1 MENIKNEPLKHFVE
15 KYGVNVSNIK
25 KIICGRKYSAV
36 LLKNGNIGVCANLST
51 NVEVKIENLRTA
63 DLNKIEH
70 RIILNAYFNANLNY
84 LNNYKRKFDIFKA
97 IDFKHYKNIIMIG
110 LFKPIL
116 KKFDENNIKVQVFDL
131 IKKNHK
137 LIPIEKEME
146 TIKKGDAI
154 ILSATTIFNNTFM
167 EIVNNSGVNCDI
179 FLLGPSSI
187 MNKDLFEYRNIK
199 NIFGSIFE
207 SYDERVLNI
216 IKQGYGTKKFLPFG
230 KKVFL

>member
-1 MENIKNEPLKHFVE
+1 MENVMNEPLKHFVE
-15 KYGVNVSNIK
+15 KYGVHVSNIK
-25 KIICGRKYSAV
+25 KIVCGRKYSAV
-36 LLKNGNIGVCANLST
+36 LLKNGNIGVCANLLT
-51 NVEVKIENLRTA
+51 NVEVRIEDLRRA

-84 LNNYKRKFDIFKA
+84 LNNYKKKSDIFEA

-116 KKFDENNIKVQVFDL
+116 KNFDENNIKIQVFDL
-131 IKKNHK
+131 TKKSHK
-137 LIPIEKEME
+137 LMPIEKEME

-167 EIVNNSGVNCDI
+167 EILNNSGVNCDI

-187 MNKDLFEYRNIK
+187 MNNDLFKYKNIK
-199 NIFGSIFE
+199 KIFGSIFE

>member
-1 MENIKNEPLKHFVE
+1 MNEPLKHFVE
-15 KYGVNVSNIK
+15 KYGVHVSNIK
-25 KIICGRKYSAV
+25 KIVCGRKYSAV
-36 LLKNGNIGVCANLST
+36 LLKNGNIGVCANLLT
-51 NVEVKIENLRTA
+51 NVEVKIEDLRRA

-84 LNNYKRKFDIFKA
+84 LNNYKKKSDIFEA

-116 KKFDENNIKVQVFDL
+116 KNFDENNIKIQVFDL
-131 IKKNHK
+131 TKKSHK
-137 LIPIEKEME
+137 LMPIEKEME

-167 EIVNNSGVNCDI
+167 EILNNSGVNCDI

-187 MNKDLFEYRNIK
+187 MNNDLFKYKNIK
-199 NIFGSIFE
+199 KIFGSIFE
-207 SYDERVLNI
+207 SNDERVLNI
-216 IKQGYGTKKFLPFG
+216 IKQGYGTKQFLPFG

>member
-1 MENIKNEPLKHFVE
+1 MNEPLKHFVE
-15 KYGVNVSNIK
+15 KYGVHVSNIK
-25 KIICGRKYSAV
+25 KIVCGRKYSAV
-36 LLKNGNIGVCANLST
+36 LLKNGNIGVCANLLT
-51 NVEVKIENLRTA
+51 NVEVKIEDLRRA

-84 LNNYKRKFDIFKA
+84 LNNYNKKSDIFEF

-116 KKFDENNIKVQVFDL
+116 KKFDENNIKIQVFDL
-131 IKKNHK
+131 IKKDNK

-154 ILSATTIFNNTFM
+154 ILSATTIFNNTFT
-167 EIVNNSGVNCDI
+167 EIVNNSGINCDI

-199 NIFGSIFE
+199 KIFGSTFE

>member
-1 MENIKNEPLKHFVE
+1 MGNVIKEPLKHFVE
-15 KYGVNVSNIK
+15 KYGIDVSNIK
-25 KIICGRKYSAV
+25 KIVCGRKYSAV

-51 NVEVKIENLRTA
+51 NVEVNIEDLRRA

-84 LNNYKRKFDIFKA
+84 LNDYKKKSDIFEA
-97 IDFKHYKNIIMIG
+97 IDFKHHKNIIMIG

-116 KKFDENNIKVQVFDL
+116 KKFDENNIKIQVFDL

-167 EIVNNSGVNCDI
+167 EIVNNSGLSCDI

-199 NIFGSIFE
+199 KIFGSIFE

-216 IKQGYGTKKFLPFG
+216 IKEGYGTKKFLPFG

>member
-1 MENIKNEPLKHFVE
+1 MENVINKPLKHFVE
-15 KYGVNVSNIK
+15 KYGVDVSNIK
-25 KIICGRKYSAV
+25 KIVCGRKYSAL

-51 NVEVKIENLRTA
+51 NVEVNIEDLRKI

-84 LNNYKRKFDIFKA
+84 LNNYKKESDIFEA
-97 IDFKHYKNIIMIG
+97 IDFKHYKSIIMVG

-116 KKFDENNIKVQVFDL
+116 KKFDDNNIKIQVFDL
-131 IKKNHK
+131 TKKSHK

-167 EIVNNSGVNCDI
+167 DIVNNSGVNCDI

-199 NIFGSIFE
+199 KIFGSIFE
-207 SYDERVLNI
+207 SYDERVLDI
-216 IKQGYGTKKFLPFG
+216 IKEGYGTKKFLPFG
-230 KKVFL
+230 KKVSL

>member
-1 MENIKNEPLKHFVE
+1 MNEPLKHFVE
-15 KYGVNVSNIK
+15 KYGVHVSNIK
-25 KIICGRKYSAV
+25 KIVCGRKYSAV
-36 LLKNGNIGVCANLST
+36 LLKNGNIGVCANLLT
-51 NVEVKIENLRTA
+51 NVEVRIEDLRRA

-84 LNNYKRKFDIFKA
+84 LNNYKKKSDIFEA

-116 KKFDENNIKVQVFDL
+116 KNFDENNIKIQVFDL
-131 IKKNHK
+131 TKKSHK
-137 LIPIEKEME
+137 LMPIEKEME

-167 EIVNNSGVNCDI
+167 EILNNSGVNCDI

-187 MNKDLFEYRNIK
+187 MNNDLFKYKNIK
-199 NIFGSIFE
+199 KIFGSIFE
-207 SYDERVLNI
+207 SNDERVLNI
-216 IKQGYGTKKFLPFG
+216 IKQGYGTKQFLPFG

>member
-116 KKFDENNIKVQVFDL
+116 KKFDENNINVQVFDL

>member
-1 MENIKNEPLKHFVE
+1 MENVKNEPLKHFVE

-51 NVEVKIENLRTA
+51 NVEVKIEDLRTA

-116 KKFDENNIKVQVFDL
+116 KKFEKNNIKVQVFDL

-146 TIKKGDAI
+146 TIKKGD
-154 ILSATTIFNNTFM
+154 NNTFS
-167 EIVNNSGVNCDI
+167 NNH
-179 FLLGPSSI
+179 F
-187 MNKDLFEYRNIK
+187 
-199 NIFGSIFE
+199 
-207 SYDERVLNI
+207 
-216 IKQGYGTKKFLPFG
+216 Q
-230 KKVFL
+230 

>member
-1 MENIKNEPLKHFVE
+1 MENVKNEPLKHFVE

-51 NVEVKIENLRTA
+51 NVEVKIEDLRTA

>member
-1 MENIKNEPLKHFVE
+1 MENVMNEPLKHFVE
-15 KYGVNVSNIK
+15 KYGVHVSNIK
-25 KIICGRKYSAV
+25 KIVCGRKYSAV
-36 LLKNGNIGVCANLST
+36 LLKNGNIGVCANLLT
-51 NVEVKIENLRTA
+51 NVEVRIEDLRRA

-84 LNNYKRKFDIFKA
+84 LNNYKKKSDIFEA

-116 KKFDENNIKVQVFDL
+116 KNFDENNIKIQVFDL
-131 IKKNHK
+131 TKKSHK
-137 LIPIEKEME
+137 LMPIEKEME

-167 EIVNNSGVNCDI
+167 EILNNSGVNCDI

-187 MNKDLFEYRNIK
+187 MNNDLFKYKNIK
-199 NIFGSIFE
+199 KIFGSIFE
-207 SYDERVLNI
+207 SNDERVLNI
-216 IKQGYGTKKFLPFG
+216 IKQGYGTKQFLPFG

>member
-1 MENIKNEPLKHFVE
+1 MENVMNEPLKHFVE
-15 KYGVNVSNIK
+15 KYGVHVSNIK
-25 KIICGRKYSAV
+25 KIVCGRKYSAV

-51 NVEVKIENLRTA
+51 HVEVKIEDLKTA
-63 DLNKIEH
+63 DLNKVEH

-84 LNNYKRKFDIFKA
+84 LNNYKKKSDIFKA
-97 IDFKHYKNIIMIG
+97 IDFKFYKNIIMIG

-116 KKFDENNIKVQVFDL
+116 KKFEKNNIKIQVFDL

-154 ILSATTIFNNTFM
+154 ILSATTISNNTFM
-167 EIVNNSGVNCDI
+167 EIINNSGVNCDI

-199 NIFGSIFE
+199 KIFGSIFE

>member
-1 MENIKNEPLKHFVE
+1 MENVRNEPLRHFVK
-15 KYGVNVSNIK
+15 KYGVHVSKIK
-25 KIICGRKYSAV
+25 KIVCGRKYSAV
-36 LLKNGNIGVCANLST
+36 LLKNGNIGVCANLLT
-51 NVEVKIENLRTA
+51 NVKVKIEDLRRA
-63 DLNKIEH
+63 DLNKTEH

-84 LNNYKRKFDIFKA
+84 SNNYNKKSDIFEF

-116 KKFDENNIKVQVFDL
+116 KKFDENNINIQVFDL
-131 IKKNHK
+131 IKKDNK

-146 TIKKGDAI
+146 AIKKGDAI

-167 EIVNNSGVNCDI
+167 EIVNNSGINSDI

-187 MNKDLFEYRNIK
+187 MNKELFEYRNIK
-199 NIFGSIFE
+199 KIFGSIFE

-216 IKQGYGTKKFLPFG
+216 IKQGYGTKQFLPFG

>member
-51 NVEVKIENLRTA
+51 NVEVKIEDLRTA

>member
-1 MENIKNEPLKHFVE
+1 
-15 KYGVNVSNIK
+15 
-25 KIICGRKYSAV
+25 
-36 LLKNGNIGVCANLST
+36 
-51 NVEVKIENLRTA
+51 LRTA

-116 KKFDENNIKVQVFDL
+116 KKFEKNNIKVQVFDL

-146 TIKKGDAI
+146 TIKKGDSI

>member
-1 MENIKNEPLKHFVE
+1 MENVMNEPLKHFVE
-15 KYGVNVSNIK
+15 KYGVHVSNIK
-25 KIICGRKYSAV
+25 KIVCGRKYSAV
-36 LLKNGNIGVCANLST
+36 LLKNGNIGVCANLLT
-51 NVEVKIENLRTA
+51 NVEVKIEDLRRA

-84 LNNYKRKFDIFKA
+84 LNNYKKKSDIFEA

-116 KKFDENNIKVQVFDL
+116 KNFDENNIKIQVFDL
-131 IKKNHK
+131 TKKSHK
-137 LIPIEKEME
+137 LMPIEKEME

-167 EIVNNSGVNCDI
+167 EILNNSGVNCDI

-187 MNKDLFEYRNIK
+187 MNNDLFKYKNIK
-199 NIFGSIFE
+199 KIFGSIFE
-207 SYDERVLNI
+207 SNDERVLNI
-216 IKQGYGTKKFLPFG
+216 IKQGYGTKQFLPFG